1 MFGILFCACNS
12 SSTHQEISA
21 YKWNLEFIT
30 DLDGKMLVSNVEEN
44 KSAGTELYQLTLI
57 FEKDSFILTDET
69 NQNEW
74 TGTYSIEKVNDSYKV
89 DMILD
94 DSKTNVTGVYGTRVY
109 SDDTTSP
116 SITLQTEDKILSFI
130 AE

>member
-1 MFGILFCACNS
+1 MLGTLLCACNS
-12 SSTHQEISA
+12 SSTQQEISA

-30 DLDGKMLVSNVEEN
+30 DLDSKMLVSNVEEN
-44 KSAGTELYQLTLI
+44 KSAGTKSYQLTLI
-57 FEKDSFILTDET
+57 FEKDSFILTDES

-74 TGTYSIEKVNDSYKV
+74 IGTYSIEKVNDSYKV
-89 DMILD
+89 DMSFD
-94 DSKTNVTGVYGTRVY
+94 DSKANITGVYGTRVY